1 VTAWREPTQS
11 AAREDASL
19 RAFAAVDDN
28 VTAPDNLFITPLP
41 ATGWMMLAGLSALV
55 AARRRLTRRAGLD

>member
-1 VTAWREPTQS
+1 
-11 AAREDASL
+11 
-19 RAFAAVDDN
+19 